1 MGVISNNLTSDNS
14 DKSFLSIFSFHFTH
28 SLSRC
33 SISPTGQFTIGTVNK
48 SFSPQTPHKDVSH
61 TAESSLPAES
71 TSHSPI
77 GDLPSNAPSVSP
89 AEVPSPALSP
99 SLVSEDSGELPE
111 MDIADAPSIADVP
124 SKPRRSRGSLA
135 PAHDD
140 TWRLEDPY
148 DDGGNR
154 PHPYS
159 RGKVFLDREDV
170 KRKNSAV
177 RQRKQTSPAGEWSS
191 PAELYFTVGVSAL
204 EVFK

>member
-14 DKSFLSIFSFHFTH
+14 DKSFLLRFSFHFML

-48 SFSPQTPHKDVSH
+48 SFSSQTPRKSVSRV
-61 TAESSLPAES
+61 TESPLPAEAV
-71 TSHSPI
+71 SHSII
-77 GDLPSNAPSVSP
+77 GDLPSNAPSVIP
-89 AEVPSPALSP
+89 AEVPSPTLSP
-99 SLVSEDSGELPE
+99 SLVSDDSGELPE
-111 MDIADAPSIADVP
+111 MDIADAPSISEPP

-135 PAHDD
+135 PARDE
-140 TWRLEDPY
+140 TWQLEDPY

-170 KRKNSAV
+170 KKKNSAV
-177 RQRKQTSPAGEWSS
+177 HHRKQSSPAGEWSS
-191 PAELYFTVGVSAL
+191 PAELYFTVGVSEL
-204 EVFK
+204 EVFR

>member
-1 MGVISNNLTSDNS
+1 MI
-14 DKSFLSIFSFHFTH
+14 
-28 SLSRC
+28 
-33 SISPTGQFTIGTVNK
+33 
-48 SFSPQTPHKDVSH
+48 
-61 TAESSLPAES
+61 
-71 TSHSPI
+71 
-77 GDLPSNAPSVSP
+77 P